1 MTLSLRWHGVVKGQP
16 RARATRA
23 GGFVRMYTPDTADA
37 MKAGLVAEAI
47 QKMAI
52 SGWRRDYDGPVAVT
66 ITAIMAR
73 PKAHFLRGKLREN
86 APKRHAQKPDI
97 DNIEKAVLD
106 ALTKARVWRDDAQV
120 DWVLKRRVWAWEGE
134 PPGLI
139 VEVTQ

>member
-1 MTLSLRWHGVVKGQP
+1 MSLTLRWQGVVKGQP

-47 QKMAI
+47 RQMAA

-73 PKAHFLRGKLREN
+73 PNAHFLRGKLREN

-120 DWVLKRRVWAWEGE
+120 DWVLKRRVWAWDGE